1 MAKDIKFKITAVDKT
16 KSAFATVGRSLKN
29 VTKSLFSFKTA
40 IVGAVGIGGL
50 GLLAKRSL
58 EATDRIGK
66 LSNVLGIGVKELQA
80 FKLASEIGGVEFETF
95 AKGVKRL
102 TDNFGDFQQ
111 GVGEASKAFQDLGI
125 TQTDAIALSGDQV
138 AILGLVAD
146 RLKLVENDTDKLK
159 IATEIFGGRASDLI
173 NVLDGG
179 SEALQGFINESQRFG
194 ALNQGQ
200 VKAVENLNDS
210 FARLQT
216 ALFNIV
222 NQVVA
227 NLSPALTN
235 VVDRFRDILTG
246 TDDTKSAIKDFGLNA
261 TVILFEF
268 AKASVDFAEKV
279 VNGFLE
285 IKDKAEDLV
294 DVLKLDFESIQ
305 DQAEKVDFSPI
316 IRSLEDFERKV
327 FANISTNEQFKES
340 FGDTADDVS
349 ESVSKMEDALDGFG
363 TGLQKNLST
372 TTFDRFKQ
380 AGQKSF
386 TALSKALSDFVI
398 TGKLNM
404 QSLKEA
410 IIRSLVEALIG
421 EAVSSAIRKAKVIFK
436 MDAIKKA
443 LINVYEAGT
452 KALASIPPPFNFAVA
467 GGVIAG
473 GMAMVNKI
481 RGFEKGG
488 RPPMGV
494 PSIVGER
501 GAELFVPDQA
511 GTIVPNNQLGGTT
524 NISLNVYA
532 NDTEGFDDL
541 LIKRRSTIINVINDA
556 LNTQGREALI

>member
-1 MAKDIKFKITAVDKT
+1 MTKDVKFKITAVNKT
-16 KSAFATVGRSLKN
+16 QGAFATVGRSLKGL
-29 VTKSLFSFKTA
+29 TKSLFSFKSA

-50 GLLAKRSL
+50 GLLAKKSL

-125 TQTDAIALSGDQV
+125 TQADANDLSGDQV

-200 VKAVENLNDS
+200 VKAVEALNDS
-210 FARLQT
+210 FTRLRT
-216 ALFNIV
+216 ALSNIV

-227 NLSPALTN
+227 NLSPALTA

-246 TDDTKSAIKDFGLNA
+246 TDDAQSGIKEFGLNA
-261 TVILFEF
+261 TKILFSF
-268 AKASVDFAEKV
+268 AVATVEFAEKV

-294 DVLKLDFESIQ
+294 DVLKLDFDAIQ
-305 DQAEKVDFSPI
+305 DSAEKVDFSLI
-316 IRSLEDFERKV
+316 IASLNKFEQQV
-327 FANISTNEQFKES
+327 FASISTNEQFKES
-340 FGDTADDVS
+340 FGKTEDEIS
-349 ESVSKMEDALDGFG
+349 EGASRMEDAIDGFG
-363 TGLQKNLST
+363 AGLTNNLST
-372 TTFDRFKQ
+372 TTFDRFRE

-386 TALSKALSDFVI
+386 TALSKALSDFVM

-404 QSLKEA
+404 QTLKEA
-410 IIRSLVEALIG
+410 IIRSLVDALIG
-421 EAVSSAIRKAKVIFK
+421 EAVSSAIKKAKTIFK
-436 MDAIKKA
+436 MDSIKKA
-443 LINVYEAGT
+443 LISVYEAGA
-452 KALASIPPPFNFAVA
+452 KALASVPPPFNFAVA
-467 GGVIAG
+467 GATIAG
-473 GMAMVNKI
+473 GMAIVNRI

-488 RPPMGV
+488 RPPVGV
-494 PSIVGER
+494 PSIIGER

-511 GTIVPNNQLGGTT
+511 GTIIPNNQLGGTT
-524 NISLNVYA
+524 NINFTINAV
-532 NDTEGFDDL
+532 DTRGFRAL
-541 LIKRRSTIINVINDA
+541 LRNERGTIVNMINQAVTDKGRMAVI
-556 LNTQGREALI
+556 